1 MKTMSLV
8 KKRLPLV
15 MFCVIAG
22 STMLGAAAVQAQEE
36 EEERSYEASISLG
49 YVGTTG
55 NTESQTFETLM
66 KYSLEQGRWT
76 HGLQLQGLYTE
87 QDDETSGERYFLE
100 GKSDY
105 EFEEDHYAFLKAS
118 YTDDR
123 FTGFDY
129 QATASAGYGHYFF
142 NRSDLILETYLG
154 AGYRWNA
161 LRDDALEDEG
171 EGIVTLGE
179 NLEWSFSDS
188 SKLTQSLMSEVGED
202 LTVTRFEIAL
212 VSRLINRL
220 ATKIAFQARHISE
233 VPDDRENVDTQT
245 SVSLVYEF

>member
-1 MKTMSLV
+1 MRTFVVAKLKAAAWTLT
-8 KKRLPLV
+8 
-15 MFCVIAG
+15 IGAG
-22 STMLGAAAVQAQEE
+22 VLSTGAVQAQEA
-36 EEERSYEASISLG
+36 EEERNYEASISLG

-55 NTESQTFETLM
+55 NTESQTFETVI
-66 KYSLEQGRWT
+66 KYSLNQNRWT
-76 HGLQLQGLYTE
+76 HGLEIQSLYTE
-87 QDDETSGERYFLE
+87 QDDETSGERYFIE

-105 EFEEDHYAFLKAS
+105 EFEQDHYAFMKAS

-123 FTGFDY
+123 FTGYDY

-142 NRSDLILETYLG
+142 NRSDLALETYIGL
-154 AGYRWNA
+154 GYRWNA
-161 LRDDALEDEG
+161 YRDNLQEDEG

-179 NLEWSFSDS
+179 SLEWSFSDS

-212 VSRLINRL
+212 VSTLVGRL
-220 ATKIAFQARHISE
+220 ATKIAFQARHISD
-233 VPDDRENVDTQT
+233 VPVDREKVDTQT

>member
-1 MKTMSLV
+1 MNLV
-8 KKRLPLV
+8 WVRKRVPFAFAWVVPLV
-15 MFCVIAG
+15 LFGAG
-22 STMLGAAAVQAQEE
+22 VQAQEE
-36 EEERSYEASISLG
+36 EGERSYEASISLG

-66 KYSLEQGRWT
+66 KYSLQQNRWT
-76 HGLQLQGLYTE
+76 HGLQFQALYTE
-87 QDDETSGERYFLE
+87 QEEETSGERYFLE

-123 FTGFDY
+123 FTGYDY
-129 QATASAGYGHYFF
+129 QATASVGYGHYFY
-142 NRSDLILETYLG
+142 NRSDLKLEGYTGL
-154 AGYRWNA
+154 GYRWNA
-161 LRDDALEDEG
+161 YRDHLVEDEG
-171 EGIVTLGE
+171 EVIFTVGE
-179 NLEWSFSDS
+179 TLEWNFSDN
-188 SKLTQSLMSEVGED
+188 SKLTQSLLSEIGDD

-212 VSRLINRL
+212 VSTLVSRL

-233 VPDDRENVDTQT
+233 VPPDREKVDTQT